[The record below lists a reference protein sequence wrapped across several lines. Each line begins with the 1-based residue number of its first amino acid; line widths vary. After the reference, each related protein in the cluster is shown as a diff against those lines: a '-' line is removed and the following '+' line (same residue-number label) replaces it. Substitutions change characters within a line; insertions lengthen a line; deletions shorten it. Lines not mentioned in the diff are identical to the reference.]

1 MDYNDDFSGGLKLCA
16 VFDFIR
22 VIEIISSGQL
32 DNENGKRFAL
42 IIEDSDSKIER
53 IRELLIASDQ
63 RMEYGKRVN
72 LLHKNYDYFSDN
84 IDCKI
89 F

>member
-16 VFDFIR
+16 VFDYIR

-32 DNENGKRFAL
+32 DNENGKWRDFL
-42 IIEDSDSKIER
+42 MEDSDSKIER
-53 IRELLIASDQ
+53 IRELMIASDQ

-84 IDCKI
+84 IDCRV